1 MPKKVA
7 LFVDVESL
15 HQHLRTAHNRSL
27 DPALVLAA
35 AKARGEVVASAAL
48 ADWAELPP
56 ELKEAFAA
64 LGVPTVQLDRAA
76 RSRDVGGRRRDI
88 TRDLVDLEVLA
99 RVIEVLFPAAGG
111 PEVDIFVIGTA
122 DDAAVRAVQLTRER
136 FQKEVV
142 VLGAEGGV
150 SDALRA
156 AASACELLPMP
167 PVEPRDLEGLAQLV
181 PLLEDLERRKRYLN
195 FKYIRETVVRRL
207 ERVERSFDAAERLL
221 SDAIGCGILLKQ
233 KIEDKYNPGQLFTA
247 YGLNRAHEMFQQY
260 GSGEPAPLHEDAGP
274 APTPT
279 EAEGPGA
286 AQDDAPAAPAQARPS
301 LSASRPRPEPRRDP
315 ARPRPDARVP
325 VARQDDGD
333 DDDRELGPPSTG
345 GDRGHGGQ
353 QQRRGRRRRGRGAGA
368 QGNGG
373 PPEPQPS
380 QLHAGGGQRGRG
392 GRGGHAGQ
400 DRLGAKYEA
409 PSRFLYDE
417 VERPV
422 VPDDDIDEEKIL
434 RARGDA

>member
-1 MPKKVA
+1 VPKKVA

-35 AKARGEVVASAAL
+35 AKARGEVVSSAAL

-111 PEVDIFVIGTA
+111 PEVDIFVIGTT

-260 GSGEPAPLHEDAGP
+260 GSGEPAPLHEDGGP

-279 EAEGPGA
+279 GAEGPGA

-301 LSASRPRPEPRRDP
+301 LSASRPRPEPRREP
-315 ARPRPDARVP
+315 ARPRPDTRVP

-392 GRGGHAGQ
+392 GRGHAGQ